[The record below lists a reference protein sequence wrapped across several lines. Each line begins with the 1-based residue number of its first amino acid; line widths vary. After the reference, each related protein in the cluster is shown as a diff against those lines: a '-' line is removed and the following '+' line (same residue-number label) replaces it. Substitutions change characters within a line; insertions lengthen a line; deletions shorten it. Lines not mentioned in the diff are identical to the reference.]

1 MDQISLILGTDLCL
15 FAQQS
20 EKVSIKGQDWGSS
33 RHLPAGKVLGAL
45 CRLSIRI
52 WSQSPFPLLLSQA
65 SLPSVLC
72 GRGIPSPA
80 NHLPI
85 LPPGSGAG
93 VLGFLSGSSETK
105 KQEVLLYILEPGEK
119 EAAVSDKC
127 L

>member
-33 RHLPAGKVLGAL
+33 SHIPGGKVLGAL
-45 CRLSIRI
+45 RQLSIRI
-52 WSQSPFPLLLSQA
+52 WSQTPFPLLLSQA

-72 GRGIPSPA
+72 GRGIPFPA
-80 NHLPI
+80 NHLTI

-93 VLGFLSGSSETK
+93 VLGFLSVSSETK
-105 KQEVLLYILEPGEK
+105 KQEVLLYILELGK
-119 EAAVSDKC
+119 RRQQ
-127 L
+127 